1 MTIFDPRTWKNLNN
15 SRRDILI
22 EKGPIREMNMQFPS
36 DPSGRQFSYAHYS
49 RKLSNDEL
57 VDRKWLVYSK
67 HVDKVYCF
75 CYELFK
81 SIQNKSLLASEGVRD
96 WKHLSDRL
104 KKHENSVENLTNMN
118 AWNELWLR
126 LNKNKK
132 IDDEMKR
139 KIAKEKERWR

>member
-1 MTIFDPRTWKNLNN
+1 M
-15 SRRDILI
+15 
-22 EKGPIREMNMQFPS
+22 
-36 DPSGRQFSYAHYS
+36 
-49 RKLSNDEL
+49 
-57 VDRKWLVYSK
+57 
-67 HVDKVYCF
+67 
-75 CYELFK
+75 
-81 SIQNKSLLASEGVRD
+81 LASEGVRD

-139 KIAKEKERWR
+139 KIAKEKERWRQVLVRIDSAIKFLAKQNLAF